1 MTERKLPADIDP
13 ESGYRLPHPKREE
26 LDGDA
31 KKIYDAHADPK
42 GGSHAGL
49 RGPGGIRLH
58 SPRLAVLNSPLSQY
72 MRHEAGIPLKVR
84 ELAILATARELDSQF
99 EWTAHEPV
107 ALRVGVPQSTVDIV
121 KYRKPTA
128 GLPDEEAVVI
138 EFAREL
144 FGRRRVSS
152 ETFARALK
160 LFGRRMLVD
169 IVNTMGSYSCTA
181 ALLTAFDIQL
191 HPGKEPLL
199 PIP

>member
-1 MTERKLPADIDP
+1 
-13 ESGYRLPHPKREE
+13 
-26 LDGDA
+26 
-31 KKIYDAHADPK
+31 
-42 GGSHAGL
+42 
-49 RGPGGIRLH
+49 
-58 SPRLAVLNSPLSQY
+58 
-72 MRHEAGIPLKVR
+72 MRNEAGIPLKVR

-121 KYRKPTA
+121 KHRKPTA

-138 EFAREL
+138 DFAREL

-160 LFGRRMLVD
+160 QFGRRMLVD